1 MNTAGQVHKPGYV
14 YIFEIDRPGI
24 EAGSVYC
31 MLEIK

>member
-1 MNTAGQVHKPGYV
+1 MNTAGQVRKPVCKYL
-14 YIFEIDRPGI
+14 FEIDRPGI